1 MDRYAH
7 LKSPV
12 HRWQHPPKLLGLLSL
27 IFTFA
32 GVERLQL
39 LPFMI
44 GVTAGLYALSRLPLS
59 FLLGHLRYPGLFI
72 AAVVVFLPLVQGET
86 VIFQWGGVAVRW
98 EGCLT
103 VLLIVTRFI
112 CIVTVSLVLFGTAP
126 FVGSLKA
133 MRSLGLP
140 KLLVD
145 MALLTYRYL
154 EELAEMAVT
163 MQRAMKLRGFRGD
176 RLSKRN
182 LERLA
187 ALVGTLLVRSYEQ
200 SQRVY
205 QAMILRGYGQPTT
218 EKDKAWQG
226 INAYSWWGLVVSLV
240 IACGFWI
247 APLGG

>member
-39 LPFMI
+39 LPLMV
-44 GVTAGLYALSRLPLS
+44 GVTAGLYALSRLPFS
-59 FLLGHLRYPGLFI
+59 FLWGHLRYPGLFI
-72 AAVVVFLPLVQGET
+72 AGVVVFLPLVQGET
-86 VIFQWGGVAVRW
+86 VIVQWGAVAVRW

-103 VLLIVTRFI
+103 VVLIVTRFV

-126 FVGSLKA
+126 FVSSLKA

-154 EELAEMAVT
+154 EELAEMRLR
-163 MQRAMKLRGFRGD
+163 MQRAMTLRGFRGD
-176 RLSKRN
+176 RLTKRN

-187 ALVGTLLVRSYEQ
+187 DLVGTLLVRSYEQ

-218 EKDKAWQG
+218 EQDQTWQG
-226 INAYSWWGLVVSLV
+226 IHAYSWWGLVLTLV
-240 IACGFWI
+240 IACSFWI
-247 APLGG
+247 APLVL